1 MGGAPRWLGV
11 EMRHFAALKEVAETG
26 SFSRAASRL
35 GYTQS
40 AISQQ
45 VAALER
51 SMGSRLLERPN
62 GTQKVTLTRAG
73 ARLLEHA
80 EEIVARMSAAA
91 ADLDGLS
98 DEQVVRVGIFQSV
111 AVNLLPRILAELS
124 GRAPEV
130 EVELDERTVDADL
143 LAAVERGDLDLTFGM
158 LPLANGPFEPV
169 ELLHDPY
176 VVVALADSADAGS
189 SRATSCNRTTTRR
202 SRRSWPAGRASRS
215 CRD

>member
-1 MGGAPRWLGV
+1 MGGARRWLGV

-176 VVVALADSADAGS
+176 VVVALADSE
-189 SRATSCNRTTTRR
+189 
-202 SRRSWPAGRASRS
+202 
-215 CRD
+215 